1 MSELHDEYLLGSAA
15 SLRNDFETAIA
26 AFEGIL
32 QRDPSSVDALLGLLD
47 ALVRVDRLDD
57 AERVAQQLLAQE
69 PADSGVFV
77 GVARLRERQRRVDDA
92 AELLQRANIGQ
103 DLAAYTLYLR
113 VLIEQERFTEALLEA
128 ERGLEW
134 ELARPSAL
142 LAKGLSLLYFGDTAG
157 AARTLDELDPE
168 GFDNLLANWAAGL
181 RAAGKADVVQHL
193 VEPILQGQ
201 RPSATAAALARK
213 LSEAG

>member
-92 AELLQRANIGQ
+92 AELLQRANI
-103 DLAAYTLYLR
+103 
-113 VLIEQERFTEALLEA
+113 
-128 ERGLEW
+128 
-134 ELARPSAL
+134 
-142 LAKGLSLLYFGDTAG
+142 
-157 AARTLDELDPE
+157 
-168 GFDNLLANWAAGL
+168 
-181 RAAGKADVVQHL
+181 
-193 VEPILQGQ
+193 
-201 RPSATAAALARK
+201 
-213 LSEAG
+213 